1 MVVDNALKCY
11 RRILF
16 CTDFSENA
24 DFAFSFA
31 LDAACR
37 RPGSMLYLLHVVPET
52 EAQFWKTYIYEVDNV
67 DDKAKHD
74 IDMKM
79 RDAYLARI
87 PADMVHEAI
96 YRVGRADQVILEFA
110 QEKDIDLIVLGRQG
124 RGGSLR
130 QTFFGNVTEKIA
142 RKAACA
148 VLIVPLSFKVRFDK
162 SPEGDM

>member
-1 MVVDNALKCY
+1 MACENCEKCY

-24 DFAFSFA
+24 DFAFTFA
-31 LDAACR
+31 VDAACR
-37 RPGSMLYLLHVVPET
+37 RPGSTLYLLHVVPET

-87 PADMVHEAI
+87 PADMVHEAV

-110 QEKDIDLIVLGRQG
+110 QEKNIDLIVIGRQG
-124 RGGSLR
+124 HGGSLR
-130 QTFFGNVTEKIA
+130 QTFFGNVAEKIA

-148 VLIVPLSFKVRFDK
+148 VLIVPLSFKARWEN
-162 SPEGDM
+162 S